1 MSRTRTVGFAIALVA
16 GAAALA
22 TGCSKPSDAKVEGPQ
37 LEARWTVVRGDSAT
51 VRGPATA
58 EWCDSL
64 RLVQI
69 QTLRGDTGVAI
80 VLYPVKEFGAG
91 TFRLVPPD
99 HADSAPP
106 AAALAIRWFDETSIR
121 GFQGDSGEVVV
132 RQDGPGTFAGTF
144 ASRGRS
150 VTEGSRLM
158 LKGTFS
164 GVTVRPGGRG
174 CVAKHASPD
183 SAQGVH

>member
-1 MSRTRTVGFAIALVA
+1 MVATALVV
-16 GAAALA
+16 GATVLAA
-22 TGCSKPSDAKVEGPQ
+22 GCSKPSDAKIEGPQ
-37 LEARWTVVRGDSAT
+37 LEARWTVVGGDSAT

-64 RLVQI
+64 RLVQL

-80 VLYPVKEFGAG
+80 VLYPVKELAAG
-91 TFRLVPPD
+91 KFPIVPPD

-106 AAALAIRWFDETSIR
+106 AAALAIRWFEETSIR

-132 RQDGPGTFAGTF
+132 SQDGPGTFAGTF
-144 ASRGRS
+144 VSRGRS
-150 VTEGSRLM
+150 VTEGSHLM
-158 LKGTFS
+158 LKGSFS